1 VALSALAEATPND
14 IAAYMHGAF
23 PPCHEALSAI
33 AAATPADI
41 VAFMHGSFFS
51 PTLSALENALIHQ
64 WIHNVPGLTLDR
76 LRKFPPHSK
85 ATVKG
90 HLKQKQKNK
99 QSTKKKK
106 KSAAPSTTPSNGP
119 NEDPSEPEMNT
130 DTNPLPDSPS
140 NARTH
145 LCYAAIIDV
154 RSPEGQIY
162 SDQTGRLPVASIH
175 GNNYIFV
182 LYDYDSNHIFAEPI
196 KSRHAKPIMDAY
208 KRVHAR
214 LVQAGLRPQLQRLD
228 NECSDILKEFMREQQ
243 VDFQLAPP
251 GIHRCNAAERAIQ
264 TFKDHFIAGLCSVD
278 KDFPMHLWDALVAQ
292 AVLTLN
298 LLRGS
303 RINPNLSAWAQIY
316 GTFDYNRTPLAPPG
330 VKVLAHDKA
339 DKRGSWSSHALDGW
353 YIGPALESYRCYRIW
368 LWETRATRICDTV
381 SWFPEKLPMP

>member
-1 VALSALAEATPND
+1 MTSTHTAEMYLPELPTAAKTGHIVPDLASSPLLSIGQLCDAGCGLLFSAGDVTVSFKNKIILRGTRTPLTRLWIIDIPVHSSVAQQQALSASKDPTTSPTPTDAPTENPVPPEAPMSSPSSEPTPTDEPSSEPSNTGAPRPIFTTDKIFAFPPGHVALSALAEATPND

-196 KSRHAKPIMDAY
+196 KSRHASLLAY
-208 KRVHAR
+208 AVWTRTFPCTCGIPSSPR
-214 LVQAGLRPQLQRLD
+214 L
-228 NECSDILKEFMREQQ
+228 
-243 VDFQLAPP
+243 
-251 GIHRCNAAERAIQ
+251 
-264 TFKDHFIAGLCSVD
+264 
-278 KDFPMHLWDALVAQ
+278 
-292 AVLTLN
+292 
-298 LLRGS
+298 
-303 RINPNLSAWAQIY
+303 Y
-316 GTFDYNRTPLAPPG
+316 
-330 VKVLAHDKA
+330 
-339 DKRGSWSSHALDGW
+339 
-353 YIGPALESYRCYRIW
+353 
-368 LWETRATRICDTV
+368 
-381 SWFPEKLPMP
+381 